1 MCKLKII
8 IFLLIIC
15 AIQSSFSQ
23 QDVNSVLDYTL
34 SYRGLTR
41 DDITIPIDFFSA
53 AEKSP
58 TNDSKLMLPL
68 VRDMMINP
76 LRSFAWL
83 DSVSEWGNVP
93 LRTNMI
99 NAFDLIDSNTGKGI
113 FSDTFLL
120 GIRISSPD
128 LDSFLKDLI
137 WISKHAK
144 EERTKLLSVLSLDE
158 KKFLSKYLLSIVEE
172 SDNDDTTNFDI
183 FKYNVE
189 RDSSIWVSQKVMDI
203 LSKVNIHQ
211 IKNIC
216 YNNFL
221 DCYNEYDYNLQRFDY
236 LKDEKLESIDNQYV
250 KGDFVFYYDEDGIRI
265 AIGGPGKN
273 IYNGRFDFIID
284 LGGDDVYNINNENP
298 IFSENGQGSF
308 SCIIDLSGNDYY
320 TTKSNFSLGG
330 ALFSSSFIFDKE
342 GDDIYN
348 CKSVGL
354 GAAIGGIGMIYDES
368 GNDTYHGLSFTI
380 GAGCFGV
387 GLVVDRKGND
397 TYIAN
402 SYSEGFGMTEGVG
415 AIIDNTGNDSYLV
428 DARSLDI
435 GRYNDH
441 YVSMCQGYGLGMR
454 PFYAGGIGLIIEGE
468 GNDIYNC
475 DIFGQ
480 GGAYWYSLGAIVDKS
495 GHDKYNGYQYAQG
508 AGIHLAVGLL
518 KDYDGWDFYQSDG
531 VSQGCGHDF
540 GFGLLYDVKGNDNYS
555 AYSLSQGA
563 GSADGIG
570 MLIDESGLDGY
581 LTKDPYNTRGY
592 GNPRREYGSIGVFL
606 DMSGNDYYSTAGP
619 DSTISN
625 TSTWGVMN
633 DFYLTDLP
641 SQISGN
647 YYKVPLDTL
656 TALKQKGESWF
667 TLDDYFIMAKT
678 IEPRFSL
685 WQQYGF
691 DRLVDD
697 SLASSQYILTKL
709 GSFDARESLVLINLS
724 HKIEISVNNS
734 LVNRLSEYLAGKGD
748 MTQSEVSFACY
759 IIGETRNPF
768 GKETLLKLT
777 YDNNVRVRS
786 SALNALGKIKI
797 DTTNS
802 AFIEQVSQR
811 LIELANENNTRKL
824 FNKDLAYAFR
834 NYHTANNLNA
844 LLELLSNKFYGARF
858 LAANDLMDYWKAYPD
873 RLSDELTA
881 NISSDRT
888 TFQAFLNSLTD
899 LPDGKFKS
907 VFDYIMTLSIS
918 QDEIINLN
926 LIDLLKLKLTET
938 TEDVYIKY
946 YNRMLDELKPKS
958 VLKVK

>member
-23 QDVNSVLDYTL
+23 QDMNSVLDYTL
-34 SYRGLTR
+34 SCRGLTR

-76 LRSFAWL
+76 LSSFSFL
-83 DSVSEWGNVP
+83 DTIMGYK
-93 LRTNMI
+93 
-99 NAFDLIDSNTGKGI
+99 DLELQQLIMKLFKDISFTDNNIELKRY
-113 FSDTFLL
+113 TFPDDPEKLL
-120 GIRISSPD
+120 KVLEERYKLSGD
-128 LDSFLKDLI
+128 HEKNLLKVFTHEDNSFLKNNI
-137 WISKHAK
+137 
-144 EERTKLLSVLSLDE
+144 
-158 KKFLSKYLLSIVEE
+158 LSIFEE
-172 SDNDDTTNFDI
+172 SDNDNPSNFDI
-183 FKYNVE
+183 FMYNHE
-189 RDSSIWVSQKVMDI
+189 RDTSIEITKKTMDL
-203 LSKVNIHQ
+203 LSKLDKGLIFKYSMDDFSYYYQ
-211 IKNIC
+211 LYQFIQKDKQKLID
-216 YNNFL
+216 YFNNNG
-221 DCYNEYDYNLQRFDY
+221 Y
-236 LKDEKLESIDNQYV
+236 SDNHI
-250 KGDFVFYYDEDGIRI
+250 FISEADGRKF
-265 AIGGPGKN
+265 AFGGPGN
-273 IYNGRFDFIID
+273 NLYSGDYAIIID
-284 LGGDDVYNINNENP
+284 LGGDDVYELKHLPFNKDGFNNN
-298 IFSENGQGSF
+298 F
-308 SCIIDLSGNDYY
+308 SCIVDIAGNDMYSSG
-320 TTKSNFSLGG
+320 SNFSL
-330 ALFSSSFIFDKE
+330 AASLFSSGFIFDKA
-342 GDDIYN
+342 GDDTYN
-348 CKSVGL
+348 GKDASL
-354 GAAIGGIGMIYDES
+354 GSAIGGLGLLYDES
-368 GNDTYHGLSFTI
+368 GNDTYHGIYFTI
-380 GAGCFGV
+380 GAGCFGA
-387 GLVVDRKGND
+387 GAVVDRKGND
-397 TYIAN
+397 FYIAN
-402 SYSEGFGMTEGVG
+402 SYGEGFGMTEGIGV
-415 AIIDNTGNDSYLV
+415 IVDNTGNDSYLV

-581 LTKDPYNTRGY
+581 LTKDMNNTRGY

-606 DMSGNDYYSTAGP
+606 DMSGNDFYSTAGP

-641 SQISGN
+641 SQVSGN
-647 YYKVPLDTL
+647 NFKVPLDTL
-656 TALKQKGESWF
+656 TALKQKGVRGFSI
-667 TLDDYFIMAKT
+667 DDYFIMAKT

-724 HKIEISVNNS
+724 HKIETSVNNS
-734 LVNRLSEYLAGKGD
+734 LVNRLSDYLSGKAD
-748 MTQSEVSFACY
+748 MSQSEVSFACY
-759 IIGETRNPF
+759 IIGETRNPY

-777 YDNNVRVRS
+777 FDNNVRVRS

-797 DTTNS
+797 DTNDTS
-802 AFIEQVSQR
+802 FIEQVSQR

-834 NYHTANNLNA
+834 NYRTADNLDA

-873 RLSDELTA
+873 KLTNELTA

-899 LPDGKFKS
+899 LPDEKFKS
-907 VFDYIMTLSIS
+907 LLDYIQTLGIS
-918 QDEIINLN
+918 SDEIVCLN
-926 LIDLLKLKLTET
+926 LIDMIKAKKSKTADENFLSYYAEILNKLEAGS
-938 TEDVYIKY
+938 
-946 YNRMLDELKPKS
+946 P
-958 VLKVK
+958 LKVK